1 MILEAPK
8 DNKQIV
14 EDNLQFVN
22 EILKSTISIPN
33 IKIEEKKLEKINNVI
48 NQLDE
53 IINEDEGGAKMSK
66 ENIAVYVPKTLEK
79 AKELFEKFKQMR
91 LDNLDEE
98 KFFFL
103 FGKGNGEVG
112 FYVRDNVWQVCDPK
126 CELFNITVIEM

>member
-1 MILEAPK
+1 MILETPK

-14 EDNLQFVN
+14 DDNLQFVN

-33 IKIEEKKLEKINNVI
+33 IEIEEKKLKKINNVI
-48 NQLDE
+48 NQLNE
-53 IINEDEGGAKMSK
+53 IINEDEGGAKISK
-66 ENIAVYVPKTLEK
+66 ENITVYVPKTLEK

-103 FGKGNGEVG
+103 FGKRNGEVG
-112 FYVRDNVWQVCDPK
+112 FYVRNNVWQICYPK
-126 CELFNITVIEM
+126 YELFNITVIEM